1 MNTSNVHESML
12 QYHENIH
19 EYNENMRRYLQFM
32 YEERSNVITPNRP
45 TATNG
50 RNILTRLIQNIL
62 RNRNTRESFEDVVVR
77 PTNQQIQTATET
89 LLFNDRETHNNTSC
103 PISLDVFRHGEEVC
117 RIKPCSH
124 LFKKTALMTWFR
136 MNVVCPVCRYDIRN
150 YVEYLSPPPQS
161 SVGERASFIE
171 PTDDDLYENESATPL
186 IRNRLT
192 DAIRSLIRNDMYNDY
207 EYFSID
213 LPIYVDPSGN

>member
-1 MNTSNVHESML
+1 
-12 QYHENIH
+12 
-19 EYNENMRRYLQFM
+19 
-32 YEERSNVITPNRP
+32 
-45 TATNG
+45 
-50 RNILTRLIQNIL
+50 
-62 RNRNTRESFEDVVVR
+62 
-77 PTNQQIQTATET
+77 
-89 LLFNDRETHNNTSC
+89 
-103 PISLDVFRHGEEVC
+103 
-117 RIKPCSH
+117 
-124 LFKKTALMTWFR
+124 